1 MYGNGHFGVFCGRP
15 KSRFTLH
22 DQGEGRGGANQR
34 LKNTGNCRQGYN
46 ACFGSISDGASR
58 LYLSSFG

>member
-46 ACFGSISDGASR
+46 ACFVSAFNNAPRYIC
-58 LYLSSFG
+58 LL